1 MGGSVN
7 LQGGGQ
13 YQMPNIQGYGQAV
26 SGVGRGTSGFERG
39 IRDNSYQDYG
49 IPPGYDAAGLGMNY
63 SGNYGGNYGG
73 YGGYGNVSTG
83 GKGFQQQPNYQPAP
97 VMRPYVDQVSSGG
110 KGMRSTPSQSVAYA
124 PMNIPQMQLAQPGF
138 YYPNIGSQMA
148 NLNANYG
155 IGGLGAMGAF
165 GNYPMMPRQPAPMQ
179 MYPAL
184 QPVAPPPTS
193 TGGKGFR
200 ANPPTLPPA
209 QPPTQPA
216 IPPVST
222 GGKGFQPG
230 QPTVPDTPPAREVYS
245 PVMPETGGVPQ
256 DDMYLRPVS
265 PDQPPPLPQ
274 SIFVPGYTGP
284 TGNFS
289 PDQPSN
295 PRFDERY
302 EEPYMPETP
311 TGLVPDLRQDDRFV
325 PSEERYTP
333 EVPIGFASEAPAYA
347 QPTSYEPEYR
357 VGPTPDF
364 PIGLAPEA
372 PVYAQPSTYEPQ
384 YPVGPT
390 PNLPV
395 EATSPIPEEPYYS
408 PDMSSY
414 QPNLESSGLEQP
426 NRFDER
432 MFVD

>member
-13 YQMPNIQGYGQAV
+13 YSMPNIQGYGQSV
-26 SGVGRGTSGFERG
+26 SGMGRQATGFERG
-39 IRDNSYQDYG
+39 IRDYNSQDYG

-63 SGNYGGNYGG
+63 GRTTGNYGG

-83 GKGFQQQPNYQPAP
+83 GKGFQQNQPNYEPAP
-97 VMRPYVDQVSSGG
+97 VMQPYVDQVSSGG

-124 PMNIPQMQLAQPGF
+124 PMNIPQMQLAQPSF

-155 IGGLGAMGAF
+155 MGGLGAMGAF

-209 QPPTQPA
+209 RPPTQPS

-222 GGKGFQPG
+222 GGKGFTPG
-230 QPTVPDTPPAREVYS
+230 PTEREVPPMVRDVNIMPTVQPT
-245 PVMPETGGVPQ
+245 TGGVPQ
-256 DDMYLRPVS
+256 DDTYLRPVA
-265 PDQPPPLPQ
+265 PGQPSQPPQ

-289 PDQPSN
+289 PNQPSAS
-295 PRFDERY
+295 
-302 EEPYMPETP
+302 
-311 TGLVPDLRQDDRFV
+311 
-325 PSEERYTP
+325 SEERYM
-333 EVPIGFASEAPAYA
+333 
-347 QPTSYEPEYR
+347 R
-357 VGPTPDF
+357 D
-364 PIGLAPEA
+364 
-372 PVYAQPSTYEPQ
+372 EPQ

-414 QPNLESSGLEQP
+414 QPNFESSVLEQP
-426 NRFDER
+426 DRFDER
-432 MFVD
+432 MLVD